1 MLIALSDFISRT
13 TPTGAALFLSWE
25 GRHVFSIPRR
35 ELTHGGDRLR
45 FFGVG
50 GKRRSPDESWTDC
63 ALRESAEE
71 IGAVV
76 SAIHSAEQTYFLNAE
91 GQVVTVRLLE
101 SGLRP
106 RLILEKRI
114 HSAYGSLASS
124 QQSYYLLAFD
134 ASLRA
139 KPQPSSEIAALL
151 YLRDEHLRQMQQG
164 RLHPDACEQ
173 CPTLASL
180 LNTGAKIDLQAG
192 VQLSPEVTL
201 VPHGTAAFLT
211 HQQNPAWRV

>member
-1 MLIALSDFISRT
+1 
-13 TPTGAALFLSWE
+13 
-25 GRHVFSIPRR
+25 
-35 ELTHGGDRLR
+35 
-45 FFGVG
+45 VG

-76 SAIHSAEQTYFLNAE
+76 SAIHSAEQTYFLSAE
-91 GQVVTVRLLE
+91 GDVITVRLLE

-106 RLILEKRI
+106 RLILEKRA
-114 HSAYGSLASS
+114 HSSYGSLASS
-124 QQSYYLLAFD
+124 QQTYYLLAFN

-151 YLRDEHLRQMQQG
+151 YLSDEHLLQMQTG
-164 RLHPDACEQ
+164 DR
-173 CPTLASL
+173 PTLGHL
-180 LNTGAKIDLQAG
+180 LSTGAKIDLQPG
-192 VQLSPEVTL
+192 IRLSPDVVC

-211 HQQNPAWRV
+211 HQGVRGWGLAVEG

>member
-1 MLIALSDFISRT
+1 MLISLSDLISRT
-13 TPTGAALFLSWE
+13 TPSGAALFLRWQ
-25 GRHVFSIPRR
+25 GHHVFSIPTR
-35 ELTHGGDRLR
+35 ELAHGGDRLR

-63 ALRESAEE
+63 ALRESTEE

-76 SAIHSAEQTYFLNAE
+76 SAIHSAEQTYFLSADGE
-91 GQVVTVRLLE
+91 VITVRLLE

-106 RLILEKRI
+106 RLILEKRA
-114 HSAYGSLASS
+114 HSSYGSLASS
-124 QQSYYLLAFD
+124 QQAYYLLAFD

-151 YLRDEHLRQMQQG
+151 YLQDGHLQQMQTG
-164 RLHPDACEQ
+164 DR
-173 CPTLASL
+173 PTLGSL
-180 LNTGAKIDLQAG
+180 LSTGAKLDLQAG
-192 VQLSPEVTL
+192 IQLSSDVTL

-211 HQQNPAWRV
+211 HEGSSGVRD

>member
-1 MLIALSDFISRT
+1 MLISLSDFISRT
-13 TPTGAALFLSWE
+13 TPAGAALFLRWE
-25 GRHVFSIPRR
+25 GYHVFSIPRR

-76 SAIHSAEQTYFLNAE
+76 SAIHSAEQTYFLSAD
-91 GQVVTVRLLE
+91 GQVLAVRLLE
-101 SGLRP
+101 SGLCP
-106 RLILEKRI
+106 RLILEKRA
-114 HSAYGSLASS
+114 HSSYGSLASS
-124 QQSYYLLAFD
+124 QQAYYLLAFD

-151 YLRDEHLRQMQQG
+151 YLRDEHLQQMQMG
-164 RLHPDACEQ
+164 D
-173 CPTLASL
+173 CPTLDHL
-180 LNTGAKIDLQAG
+180 LGTDAKIDLQPG
-192 VQLSPEVTL
+192 IRLSSEAVF

-211 HQQNPAWRV
+211 HQGARSWGLSIGG

>member
-1 MLIALSDFISRT
+1 MLISLSDFISRN

-25 GRHVFSIPRR
+25 GHHVFSIPRR

-76 SAIHSAEQTYFLNAE
+76 SAIHSAEQTYFLSADGE
-91 GQVVTVRLLE
+91 MISVRLLE

-106 RLILEKRI
+106 RLILEKRT
-114 HSAYGSLASS
+114 HSSYGSLASS
-124 QQSYYLLAFD
+124 QQAYYLLAFD

-151 YLRDEHLRQMQQG
+151 YLHDDHLQQMQRG
-164 RLHPDACEQ
+164 DR
-173 CPTLASL
+173 PTLGSL
-180 LNTGAKIDLQAG
+180 VSTGAKLDLQPG
-192 VQLSPEVTL
+192 IHLSSDVVL

-211 HQQNPAWRV
+211 HEGMRG